1 MKKDLVIRQLEMR
14 ARQLK
19 GRRGRKKRLSRREKL
34 RRRIRSHFFLLEGRT
49 PEWIADFFGVKVEA
63 VQRWVRKGTPLVDTQ
78 PEQRREPTQYAPYYR
93 WN

>member
-1 MKKDLVIRQLEMR
+1 MKKDLITRQMNMR

-19 GRRGRKKRLSRREKL
+19 GRRGRKKRMSRREKL

-49 PEWIADFFGVKVEA
+49 PEWIAAFFGVKVDA
-63 VQRWVRKGTPLVDTQ
+63 VQGWIRKGTPLVDAR
-78 PEQRREPTQYAPYYR
+78 PPQRKEPQADVPYFR